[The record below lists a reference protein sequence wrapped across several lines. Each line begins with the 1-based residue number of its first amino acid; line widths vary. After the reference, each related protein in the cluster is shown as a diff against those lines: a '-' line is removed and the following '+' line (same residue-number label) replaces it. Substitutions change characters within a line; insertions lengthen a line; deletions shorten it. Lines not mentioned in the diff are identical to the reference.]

1 MDGYQLG
8 LFSEIGYS
16 RRRERESE
24 RAARQ
29 WSRGSEFELSS
40 FSCSPSG
47 HVGHTIP
54 GKVVINRAN
63 AFNLF
68 AVRVHQATDNVDYVD
83 DNSVGD
89 VGTQNSA
96 QVKEL
101 CRKGVEKVGGKSWP
115 WLLVSQLVVKQLQ
128 LTRAYYH
135 FVNAQ

>member
-16 RRRERESE
+16 RRRERERES
-24 RAARQ
+24 AARQ

-89 VGTQNSA
+89 VGTQNST

-101 CRKGVEKVGGKSWP
+101 CRKGAERKFEACLGLGYLFLS
-115 WLLVSQLVVKQLQ
+115 LLLSSC
-128 LTRAYYH
+128 
-135 FVNAQ
+135 N

>member
-1 MDGYQLG
+1 MTYLRFAQRPWTGISLDYSQKLG
-8 LFSEIGYS
+8 TAAGE
-16 RRRERESE
+16 RERE

-101 CRKGVEKVGGKSWP
+101 CRKG
-115 WLLVSQLVVKQLQ
+115 
-128 LTRAYYH
+128 
-135 FVNAQ
+135 